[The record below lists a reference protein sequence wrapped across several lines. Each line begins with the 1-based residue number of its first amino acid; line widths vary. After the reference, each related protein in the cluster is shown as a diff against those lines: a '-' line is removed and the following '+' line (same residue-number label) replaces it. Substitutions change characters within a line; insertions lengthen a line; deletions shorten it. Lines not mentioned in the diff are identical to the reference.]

1 MPPDACAA
9 CHAYHASSPTAINAR
24 RPLHAELRTDG
35 TKFHAIHV
43 GAAAAEMPVKL
54 RELLAPGGKMLI
66 PIGEAGSRGQ
76 ALTLVTR
83 ATDPQAE
90 PQFETERL
98 MGVAFVPL
106 TAPS

>member
-1 MPPDACAA
+1 MEKLCRIA
-9 CHAYHASSPTAINAR
+9 TA
-24 RPLHAELRTDG
+24 LHAASRLHWLPPRAELKTDG
-35 TKFHAIHV
+35 TKFDAIHV

-54 RELLAPGGKMLI
+54 RELLAPGGKMLV

-83 ATDPQAE
+83 ATQSDAE
-90 PQFETERL
+90 PQFEAETL

-106 TAPS
+106 TAP